1 MNLPATKGITVVSGC
16 GANESVMESTH
27 QWITTVVIIHT
38 LLRRWPLA
46 GWWLLMRIWS
56 EPSTLALSSTPP
68 STALCGCQATAL
80 WGGKGLVE
88 AFELMVRMPQSVH
101 SVLAKLQPTTT
112 VEPRRGKIL
121 KNDRNTNILSPR
133 QLLAASRITEALDK
147 CVSNRSGWGGGLE
160 YERCDL
166 QEFVCVGGAALLP
179 RGSFLSWR
187 ALLSFAYFHSCSGI
201 NRVFIKFP
209 P

>member
-1 MNLPATKGITVVSGC
+1 MKLPATKGITVVSGC

-147 CVSNRSGWGGGLE
+147 CVSNRSGWGGGAGVWKTWFTRVCLCG
-160 YERCDL
+160 RCSS
-166 QEFVCVGGAALLP
+166 ASSRLLP
-179 RGSFLSWR
+179 QLTCSVVFRVLSQLQR
-187 ALLSFAYFHSCSGI
+187 Y
-201 NRVFIKFP
+201 K
-209 P
+209 